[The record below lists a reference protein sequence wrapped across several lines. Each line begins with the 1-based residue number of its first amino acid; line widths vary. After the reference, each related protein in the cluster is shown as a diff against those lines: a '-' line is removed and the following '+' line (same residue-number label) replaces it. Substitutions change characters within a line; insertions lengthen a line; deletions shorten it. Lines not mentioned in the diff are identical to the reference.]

1 MWKTIKGYEGLYE
14 ISDKGEVRSF
24 DRILPCG
31 HNSSHIRKGK
41 ILTPCGNGKGYLQ
54 IYLIKDGKAK
64 KYYIHRL
71 VAEAFIDN
79 PNNYPIINHKDENR
93 SNNEVSNLEWCTHLD
108 NVRHAIRTGLIEK
121 VCKIERTVEIN
132 PPEGDTVYCETMKDA
147 CSFFGFTKC
156 WLGNYIRKNGNPCS
170 YKGYTIKV
178 CERGV

>member
-1 MWKTIKGYEGLYE
+1 MRKTIKGYEGKYE
-14 ISDKGEVRSF
+14 ISNNGVVYSLKRKSKNGKTIGDRVLKGGVYPNGYRF
-24 DRILPCG
+24 V
-31 HNSSHIRKGK
+31 
-41 ILTPCGNGKGYLQ
+41 ILTDGYRNESRHLV
-54 IYLIKDGKAK
+54 
-64 KYYIHRL
+64 HRL
-71 VAEAFIDN
+71 VAIAFIPN
-79 PNNYPIINHKDENR
+79 PYKLPCVNHKDGNKEN
-93 SNNEVSNLEWCTHLD
+93 NNVENLEWCTHLD

-132 PPEGDTVYCETMKDA
+132 LPEGDTVYCETMKDA

>member
-24 DRILPCG
+24 DRVLPCG

-64 KYYIHRL
+64 KFYIHRL

-93 SNNEVSNLEWCTHLD
+93 SNNEASNLEWCNHLYNSNYGHCRQKISD
-108 NVRHAIRTGLIEK
+108 SHNKKPVIQVLPDGTEVRYESSHYAERCTQINHSSIVK
-121 VCKIERTVEIN
+121 CCKGRAKTA
-132 PPEGDTVYCETMKDA
+132 G
-147 CSFFGFTKC
+147 GFA
-156 WLGNYIRKNGNPCS
+156 WRYA
-170 YKGYTIKV
+170 V
-178 CERGV
+178 